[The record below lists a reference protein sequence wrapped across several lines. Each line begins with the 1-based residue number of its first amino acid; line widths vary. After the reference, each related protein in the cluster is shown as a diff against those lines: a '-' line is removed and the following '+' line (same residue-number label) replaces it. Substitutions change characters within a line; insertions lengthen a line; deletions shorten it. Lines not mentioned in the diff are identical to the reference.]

1 MTWGNRGK
9 SKFGNT
15 KVEHAGHWFDSQLE
29 KAVFL
34 SLSLRER
41 AGEIRAL
48 SHHPGTVFL
57 GPARAQYRPDFRFE
71 DATTGE
77 VQWAE
82 AKGFET
88 PAWRGKL
95 KLWRVVGPGRLHIF
109 KGTAASVKLVE
120 TVIPKQDAC
129 PTCGRTA

>member
-1 MTWGNRGK
+1 MAWNKRRG
-9 SKFGNT
+9 KFGNV

-34 SLSLRER
+34 SLSLQER
-41 AGEIRAL
+41 AGAIRDL

-57 GPARAQYRPDFRFE
+57 GPARAQYRPDFRF
-71 DATTGE
+71 TNVKTGE
-77 VQWAE
+77 TEWAE

-109 KGTAASVKLVE
+109 KGTAASVKCVE

-129 PTCGRTA
+129 PHCGRS